1 MGTDLAVNPAELA
14 TLSSLIRA
22 RSSLLL
28 IESHD
33 ELHALNL
40 FVELRRQTHRPLL
53 KWTASRGL
61 VWLDR
66 DQTLSDEFCDPEKAL
81 NHLANRRDR
90 AIVLL
95 MDFHPYLD
103 NPVVVRRLRELA
115 RPAPDLQ
122 APTLVLISPEISLPA
137 ELNRLALR
145 FELQPPDRQTLER
158 MVRAEAQRSGS
169 GHGVGADQICAKTL
183 DRLIDNLTGLT
194 MKDARRLASNA
205 IFDDG
210 VLDHRDL
217 KSIMQAK
224 FDLLNPDG
232 ILSFELETA
241 RFADVAGMP
250 RLKRW
255 LTLRANVF
263 RAPASPPGLD
273 PPRGLLLLGVQG
285 CGKSLAAR
293 AAAGLFAVP
302 LLHLDFGAL
311 FNRFHGESERNLRD
325 SLDAAEQMAPCVMW
339 IDEIEK
345 GLATSDSDGGTSRR
359 MLGTFLTW
367 LSEHRS
373 RVFVAATANDISSLP
388 PELMRKGRFDE
399 IFFVDLPGQATRRE
413 ILEIH
418 LKRRQIEPAPFPLAK
433 LAEVTR
439 GFSGAELEYVV
450 VSALYLAHAEGKA
463 LSTRHLVEEVKS
475 TRPLSVVRDEEVKA
489 LRAWARER
497 AVPA

>member
-1 MGTDLAVNPAELA
+1 MTTDIAVNAAELA
-14 TLSSLIRA
+14 DLAALIRA
-22 RSSLLL
+22 PNSLLV

-40 FVELRRQTHRPLL
+40 FTELRRQTHRPLL
-53 KWTASRGL
+53 KWTASQGL

-66 DQTLSDEFCDPEKAL
+66 NQTLSDEFRDPEKAL
-81 NHLANRRDR
+81 NQLANRRDR

-95 MDFHPYLD
+95 MDFHPYLTD
-103 NPVVVRRLRELA
+103 PVVVRRLRELA
-115 RPAPDLQ
+115 RPSPGLQ
-122 APTLVLISPEISLPA
+122 APTLVLISPQLSLPA

-145 FELQPPDRQTLER
+145 FELHPPDRDTLEQLI
-158 MVRAEAQRSGS
+158 RAEAQRWGRQR
-169 GHGVGADQICAKTL
+169 GQDPARTCEKTL
-183 DRLIDNLTGLT
+183 MRLVDNLVGLT

-217 KSIMQAK
+217 NAIMQAK
-224 FDLLNPDG
+224 FELLNPDG

-255 LTLRANVF
+255 LTLRAEVF
-263 RAPASPPGLD
+263 RAAEPPPGLD
-273 PPRGLLLLGVQG
+273 PPRGMLLLGVQG

-293 AAAGLFAVP
+293 AAAGLFGVP
-302 LLHLDFGAL
+302 LLHMDFGAL
-311 FNRFHGESERNLRD
+311 FNRYHGESERNLRE

-345 GLATSDSDGGTSRR
+345 GLATSDSDGGTSKR

-388 PELMRKGRFDE
+388 PELVRKGRFDE
-399 IFFVDLPGQATRRE
+399 IFFVDLPGPSTRE
-413 ILEIH
+413 VILAIH
-418 LKRRQIEPAPFPLAK
+418 LKRRGVDPDALPLAK
-433 LAEVTR
+433 LAKVTR
-439 GFSGAELEYVV
+439 GFSGAELEHLV
-450 VSALYLAHAEGKA
+450 VSALYLAHSERQA
-463 LSTRHLVEEVKS
+463 LNARHLAQEIKA
-475 TRPLSVVRDEEVKA
+475 TRPLSVMRAEEIEA
-489 LRAWARER
+489 LRAWAKER